1 MEAQDEASKKR
12 RARQERK
19 VLVFTLAMGVVVAA
33 GALGG
38 LLAGLLLEGG
48 SIESDP
54 FLPIGLS
61 LAGLAVAIVAVDR
74 LTKKLLTK
82 WIA

>member
-1 MEAQDEASKKR
+1 MEGLDEAAKKK
-12 RARQERK
+12 RARQVRK
-19 VLVFTLAMGVVVAA
+19 VFVFTLAMGVVVAA

-38 LLAGLLLEGG
+38 LLAGLLLDGG
-48 SIESDP
+48 SIETDP
-54 FLPIGLS
+54 FLPVGLS
-61 LAGLAVAIVAVDR
+61 LAGLAVALVAVDR